1 MISSSTPSTPYLTVL
16 DKLTSASY
24 ALTFFIGF
32 ETVVVALVAE
42 VIGAEEEG
50 AFDLIDKVQLWD
62 RVAVLVLVGLNAGYY
77 IKVVGSRVAGRLN
90 IRDADRKA
98 LDIAVEPKFLSRRPR
113 VSVSV

>member
-1 MISSSTPSTPYLTVL
+1 VL

-24 ALTFFIGF
+24 ALTVFIGF

-62 RVAVLVLVGLNAGYY
+62 RVTVLVLVGLNAGYY
-77 IKVVGSRVAGRLN
+77 IKVVGSRVAGKFN
-90 IRDADRKA
+90 IRDADRKV
-98 LDIAVEPKFLSRRPR
+98 LDTPVEPKFL
-113 VSVSV
+113 